1 MANEPASGEPCGNK
15 RHSLRSGVFVL
26 EENME
31 SIYNQSHCRD
41 MTAKEAVDNADKYLF
56 ADKKAMEF
64 TSLLHRMAKA
74 AGYKITERIVFL
86 DMRTGKEYR

>member
-1 MANEPASGEPCGNK
+1 
-15 RHSLRSGVFVL
+15 
-26 EENME
+26 ME

-74 AGYKITERIVFL
+74 AGYRITQHVVFVDL
-86 DMRTGKEYR
+86 RTGKEYR

>member
-1 MANEPASGEPCGNK
+1 MDDRYNK
-15 RHSLRSGVFVL
+15 
-26 EENME
+26 
-31 SIYNQSHCRD
+31 SHCAD
-41 MTAKEAVDNADKYLF
+41 LTAKKAIDNADKFMF

-64 TSLLHRMAKA
+64 SGLLHKMAKA